1 MLCAA
6 TVDKVVSMKKM
17 SIKTYSEL
25 IQYPTFE
32 DRFKYL
38 QLKGRV
44 GEDTFGFDR
53 YINQRFYRSKEWQ
66 RIRDQV
72 ILRDKGCDLG
82 IYGRELYERIIIHH
96 MNPISVE
103 DIRDATDYLLD
114 PEYLVCASH
123 LTHNAIHYADESILV
138 AGPIERRK
146 NDTCPWRHD

>member
-1 MLCAA
+1 MLCVAIA
-6 TVDKVVSMKKM
+6 DKAGRMKKM
-17 SIKTYSEL
+17 SIRTYSEL

-38 QLKGRV
+38 QLKGRI

-82 IYGRELYERIIIHH
+82 IYDRELYERIIIHH

-103 DIRDATDYLLD
+103 DIRDATDYLLN
-114 PEYLVCASH
+114 PEYLVCTSH

>member
-1 MLCAA
+1 MLCVAIA
-6 TVDKVVSMKKM
+6 DKAGRMKKM
-17 SIKTYSEL
+17 SIRTYSEL

-38 QLKGRV
+38 QLKGRI

-82 IYGRELYERIIIHH
+82 IHGRELYERIIIHH

-103 DIRDATDYLLD
+103 DIRDATDYLLN

>member
-1 MLCAA
+1 MLFAA
-6 TVDKVVSMKKM
+6 IVDKVGLMKKM
-17 SIKTYSEL
+17 GIRTYSEL

-66 RIRDQV
+66 RVRDQV
-72 ILRDKGCDLG
+72 ILRDKGCDLW

-103 DIRDATDYLLD
+103 DIKDATEYLLN
-114 PEYLVCASH
+114 PEYLICVSH
-123 LTHNAIHYADESILV
+123 LTHNAIHYGDESILLT
-138 AGPIERRK
+138 APIERRK